1 MKTVVFCRH
10 AKSDWPDGVADIDR
24 PLKQRGVD
32 DAQFLGN
39 LLGEKSFQP
48 DLIITSP
55 ANRARSTAR
64 LIARGISYTEEIRV
78 EPNVYYEGVG
88 SMLEL
93 VKELDPSLNS
103 VMIFGHNPTM
113 EQMVRYLLQAESR
126 YEMPTSGMACFES
139 YLDWKHFPDSC
150 ALRWLLVPRLQ
161 RKG

>member
-103 VMIFGHNPTM
+103 
-113 EQMVRYLLQAESR
+113 A
-126 YEMPTSGMACFES
+126 
-139 YLDWKHFPDSC
+139 
-150 ALRWLLVPRLQ
+150 
-161 RKG
+161 